1 MDRQKE
7 DSYQIVNYYKRNR
20 TIDMLLME
28 EFAFSL
34 LFNNIA
40 PDKLQVA
47 LDSVG
52 LNRIPSLFL
61 LIQVDDHLNESKR
74 LNTENEFVLK
84 VPLLTST
91 SIVNELDGVIQN
103 VYLSLSR
110 GNRVLFSRTMVKL
123 FSLLQENGRSRE
135 QTLLLA
141 GMLIDKIV
149 YEVGFSSANYFEV
162 VFRKEI
168 GMPPTVYR
176 RMHRE

>member
-84 VPLLTST
+84 VR
-91 SIVNELDGVIQN
+91 IA
-103 VYLSLSR
+103 
-110 GNRVLFSRTMVKL
+110 NRSP
-123 FSLLQENGRSRE
+123 
-135 QTLLLA
+135 
-141 GMLIDKIV
+141 
-149 YEVGFSSANYFEV
+149 SSARRRN
-162 VFRKEI
+162 RPASSTI
-168 GMPPTVYR
+168 GILAR
-176 RMHRE
+176 LSD